1 MSFSYPAHD
10 SPSPPLP
17 VAAKSRRMR
26 LCGALIRRIL
36 IHSACSVLLASG
48 LSASSQEDPRETYGR
63 ELSAAPP
70 PQGRPR
76 LNEIMNLYGVA
87 TAENDSMPADGIVDE
102 RAEKLRR
109 IAAEFSPILR
119 RNTESVPREFL
130 TTLRPSFLEASQSV
144 RVSRPAALQVD
155 YWDHNTFAR
164 PVLAHQEVLD
174 FDLLGTIRETAL
186 SADHVDVFERL
197 VSRFHPSRAGGEVA
211 DDAAPCG
218 DCLKDDGLVL
228 HLFFDFLGTE
238 PKEWIEAYSSF
249 PIPDSKIYA
258 YFFVDE
264 RPDESVNLVV
274 QYWMFYPFND
284 GGNNHEGDW
293 EHLNVR
299 LTAARR
305 TPEDS
310 LKGGMTRTQLEG
322 VLASPPGHRC
332 SNAGHLR
339 RRLLLPQQRHDGRL
353 RERWPA

>member
-1 MSFSYPAHD
+1 
-10 SPSPPLP
+10 
-17 VAAKSRRMR
+17 
-26 LCGALIRRIL
+26 
-36 IHSACSVLLASG
+36 
-48 LSASSQEDPRETYGR
+48 
-63 ELSAAPP
+63 
-70 PQGRPR
+70 
-76 LNEIMNLYGVA
+76 MNLYGVA